1 VTSILHR
8 AVSPRHSR
16 TLVGVL
22 SAVLLVGLVSI
33 TWPRPADAAVL
44 QTYAQLEQS
53 SVPVKVIGWI
63 QPTAASA
70 QILPDGYVY
79 RVHAEQ
85 LGDLTISG
93 RRGTTPASPGQLAWQ
108 EGDVTYTL
116 EATADQQLVQP
127 RVIPLAAARDQLVG
141 GSRWETPMLYLA
153 YLPAFAAFTVWAARS
168 LLLASVPR

>member
-22 SAVLLVGLVSI
+22 SAVLLVGLVWI

-44 QTYAQLEQS
+44 QAYAQLAQS
-53 SVPVKVIGWI
+53 PVPVKVVGWI
-63 QPTAASA
+63 QPSAPSA

-93 RRGTTPASPGQLAWQ
+93 RRGTPASPGQLAWQ

-141 GSRWETPMLYLA
+141 GSGWETPLLYLA